1 MPIIKLIGFFY
12 TFIQNQNVFNMS
24 DLNFRKI
31 QKHDL
36 KSVYLLL
43 NQLKKMDISKI
54 DKEKA
59 WDNFNKNSSSN
70 SIVGIYNNKIIA
82 YGSIVIENKVRGEV
96 AGHIEDIVVD
106 TDVRGKMI
114 GVSLIK
120 ELISIA
126 KNKGCYRITLFCQQT
141 LVNFYARNGFKINN
155 VVMKKYL

>member
-1 MPIIKLIGFFY
+1 
-12 TFIQNQNVFNMS
+12 MS

-59 WDNFNKNSSSN
+59 WDDFNNNSSSN

-120 ELISIA
+120 ELINIA
-126 KNKGCYRITLFCQQT
+126 KNKGCYRITLFCEET
-141 LVNFYARNGFKINN
+141 LINFYARNGFKINN